1 MDTQDTPQP
10 QDQPKKCQ
18 VVIEFDPATGNCG
31 YRMDV
36 GFPHAHLVNI
46 IELIKTQCI
55 QQQLSAVAVQQQQQ
69 ERNRILRPGD
79 RFRGPPLVN

>member
-1 MDTQDTPQP
+1 MDTQDNNSNQEP
-10 QDQPKKCQ
+10 PKKCQ

-36 GFPHAHLVNI
+36 GFPHAHLVNV

-55 QQQLSAVAVQQQQQ
+55 HQQLSAVAAQQQQQ
-69 ERNRILRPGD
+69 EKTRILRPGD